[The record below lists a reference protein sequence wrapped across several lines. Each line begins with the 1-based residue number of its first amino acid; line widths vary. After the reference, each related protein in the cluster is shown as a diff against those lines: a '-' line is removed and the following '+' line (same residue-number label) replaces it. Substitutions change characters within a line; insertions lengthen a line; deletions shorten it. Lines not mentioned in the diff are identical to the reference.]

1 MTDETMTTVSKVTVV
16 SNGNPF
22 YLRNTVW
29 TSDPDRATEFK
40 SWAEALA
47 GLRKAEKFMKSSIYK
62 KARIMQFNKST
73 KTLG

>member
-1 MTDETMTTVSKVTVV
+1 MTDETTIFKVTVV
-16 SNGNPF
+16 SNSNPF

-29 TSDPDRATEFK
+29 TSDPDRATEFE
-40 SWAEALA
+40 SWSDALA

-62 KARIMQFNKST
+62 KAEIKRFDKST

>member
-1 MTDETMTTVSKVTVV
+1 MTDKTTVSKVTVV

-62 KARIMQFNKST
+62 KAEIKLFDEST